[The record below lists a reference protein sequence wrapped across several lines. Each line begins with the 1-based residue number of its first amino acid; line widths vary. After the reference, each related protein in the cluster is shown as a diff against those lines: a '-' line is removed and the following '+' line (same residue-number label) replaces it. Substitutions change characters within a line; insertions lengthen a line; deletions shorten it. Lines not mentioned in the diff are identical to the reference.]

1 MTGRSGAV
9 VDDEEEYEEV
19 EEEEEESDMRSAD
32 CSSGD
37 WGERG
42 DETTSNQFSNHRYHL
57 PPPPLPPCMCL
68 CECVLCDKQ
77 SRHLN

>member
-19 EEEEEESDMRSAD
+19 EEYEEESDMRSAD

-57 PPPPLPPCMCL
+57 PPYHYH
-68 CECVLCDKQ
+68 Q
-77 SRHLN
+77 HQASHLNVFENGKKT